1 MDIFTGF
8 ILLMFMSGDVKPT
21 EFTPRDSMM
30 ECLKVK
36 IYIKRKQGPGG
47 PRWVCQKGKLE
58 FEIKNGEKHPLKIL
72 ELYK

>member
-1 MDIFTGF
+1 MEIFTGF

-36 IYIKRKQGPGG
+36 RKIKRTQGPGG

-58 FEIKNGEKHPLKIL
+58 MEIKNGEKHPLKIL
-72 ELYK
+72 EINK

>member
-1 MDIFTGF
+1 MEIFTGF

-36 IYIKRKQGPGG
+36 RKIKRTQGPGG

-58 FEIKNGEKHPLKIL
+58 MEIKNGEKHPLKIL
-72 ELYK
+72 EMNK

>member
-1 MDIFTGF
+1 MEIFSGF

-21 EFTPRDSMM
+21 EFTPRNSMM
-30 ECLKVK
+30 ECLKMK
-36 IYIKRKQGPGG
+36 REIKRVQGPDG
-47 PRWVCQKGKLE
+47 PRWVCQEGKLE

>member
-1 MDIFTGF
+1 MEIFSGF

-21 EFTPRDSMM
+21 EFTPRNSMM
-30 ECLKVK
+30 ECLKMK
-36 IYIKRKQGPGG
+36 REIKRVQGPGG
-47 PRWVCQKGKLE
+47 PRWVCQEGKLE

>member
-1 MDIFTGF
+1 MEIFTGF
-8 ILLMFMSGDVKPT
+8 ILLMFMSGDVEPT

-36 IYIKRKQGPGG
+36 RKIKRVQGPGG

-58 FEIKNGEKHPLKIL
+58 MEIKNGEKHPLKIL
-72 ELYK
+72 EINK

>member
-1 MDIFTGF
+1 MEIFTGF
-8 ILLMFMSGDVKPT
+8 ILLMFMSGDVKPS

-36 IYIKRKQGPGG
+36 RKIKRTQGPGG

-58 FEIKNGEKHPLKIL
+58 MEIKNGEKHPLKIL
-72 ELYK
+72 EINK

>member
-30 ECLKVK
+30 DCLKVK
-36 IYIKRKQGPGG
+36 RYIKRKQGPGG
-47 PRWVCQKGKLE
+47 PRWVCQEGKLE

>member
-1 MDIFTGF
+1 MEIFTGF

-36 IYIKRKQGPGG
+36 RKIKRTQGPGG

-58 FEIKNGEKHPLKIL
+58 MEIKNGEKHPLKII
-72 ELYK
+72 K

>member
-1 MDIFTGF
+1 MEIFTGF

-36 IYIKRKQGPGG
+36 RKIKRTQGPGG

-58 FEIKNGEKHPLKIL
+58 MEIKNGERHPLKIL
-72 ELYK
+72 D

>member
-21 EFTPRDSMM
+21 EFTHRDSMM

-36 IYIKRKQGPGG
+36 RYIKRKQGPGG
-47 PRWVCQKGKLE
+47 PRWVCQQGKLE